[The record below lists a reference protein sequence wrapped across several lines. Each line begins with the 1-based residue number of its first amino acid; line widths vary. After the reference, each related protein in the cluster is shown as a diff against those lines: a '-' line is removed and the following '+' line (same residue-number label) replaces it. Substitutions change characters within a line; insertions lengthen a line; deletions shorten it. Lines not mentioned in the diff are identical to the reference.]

1 MSSRGVDDPAPAGGP
16 EMETLEAV
24 VERAVAELRVARKQA
39 KEAEARADRG
49 EELLREF
56 VDGTQDPAELS
67 RKVAELEAENEAL
80 RSRIRQGRQGV
91 DQILTRIRF
100 LEDRR

>member
-16 EMETLEAV
+16 EMETLEAAV
-24 VERAVAELRVARKQA
+24 DRAVAELRAARKRA
-39 KEAEARADRG
+39 SEAEARADRG
-49 EELLREF
+49 DELLREF
-56 VDGTQDPAELS
+56 VDGKQDPAALS

-91 DQILTRIRF
+91 DQILARIRF